1 MNIKIPFGTWW
12 LIVSCLVLMDLQSWY
27 KLVQKKRRGCQ
38 VFIYWL
44 IALFFIL
51 FIYLLFFM
59 FQLWNNLANHLQ
71 IIKAAFW
78 KNFGEHL
85 LTFCSS
91 NFVKELFSIQSSI
104 HFYHLVNHIK
114 KKCGKSFMLV
124 LASCRYIR
132 ISALQWKLFLTVHLS
147 AFFLT

>member
-1 MNIKIPFGTWW
+1 MVDSKLSGFNGFAV
-12 LIVSCLVLMDLQSWY
+12 LIQVSP
-27 KLVQKKRRGCQ
+27 KKKKGLSSFHLLIDCF
-38 VFIYWL
+38 VFY
-44 IALFFIL
+44 FV
-51 FIYLLFFM
+51 YLLFFM

>member
-1 MNIKIPFGTWW
+1 MVDSKLSGFNGFAV
-12 LIVSCLVLMDLQSWY
+12 LIQVSP
-27 KLVQKKRRGCQ
+27 KKKEGVVKFSFIDCF
-38 VFIYWL
+38 VFY
-44 IALFFIL
+44 FF
-51 FIYLLFFM
+51 YLLFFM